1 MTTLTNS
8 LRRRQRQTRQAPD
21 SRPGGIGRTPWSYF
35 WLILL
40 ALFAALPLFVLL
52 FNSVKSAIELG
63 LNPLG
68 FPQVFDWSNY
78 VDAWNQGNLG
88 QGLLNSLVLV
98 SGTIVGVW
106 ICAGMAAYAIARLDL
121 PFKRGFSNYFFI
133 VISLPV
139 QMFLVP
145 LFFLW
150 SKVGLIDT
158 LQGLIIIY
166 IAVNTPF
173 ATLLLRTFLVG
184 IPREL
189 DEAARIDGAN
199 EWQIATRVVLPLASP
214 GFLTVGL
221 IVGLSAYNELF
232 FAVTFVSDP
241 SKLPIATAFLS
252 FSQGFTQQFGLVN
265 AAGVIMIVPVLVLF
279 LLMQRR
285 FISGLATGGLK
296 G

>member
-1 MTTLTNS
+1 MTTLT
-8 LRRRQRQTRQAPD
+8 RAKRQRRTSKKPD
-21 SRPGGIGRTPWSYF
+21 NRPGGIGRTPFSYF
-35 WLILL
+35 WLTIL
-40 ALFAALPLFVLL
+40 ALFAALPIFVLL
-52 FNSVKSAIELG
+52 FNSVKSGLELG

-68 FPQVFDWSNY
+68 LPKALDWSNY
-78 VDAWNQGNLG
+78 VTAWNQGDLG
-88 QGLLNSLVLV
+88 QGLINSLILV
-98 SGTIVGVW
+98 TGTIIGVW
-106 ICAGMAAYAIARLDL
+106 ICAGMAAYSIARLDL

-139 QMFLVP
+139 QLFLVP

-150 SKVGLIDT
+150 TKVGLVNT
-158 LQGLIIIY
+158 LPGLMIIY

-189 DEAARIDGAN
+189 DEAARIDGAS
-199 EWQIATRVVLPLASP
+199 EWQTATRVILPLAAP

-232 FAVTFVSDP
+232 FAVIFISSP

-252 FSQGFTQQFGLVN
+252 FSQGFTQQYGLVN
-265 AAGVIMIVPVLVLF
+265 AAGVIMIIPVVVLF

>member
-1 MTTLTNS
+1 MTTLTGQ
-8 LRRRQRQTRQAPD
+8 RRRRPKTSRRPD
-21 SRPGGIGRTPWSYF
+21 ERPGGIGSTPVSYIV
-35 WLILL
+35 LILL
-40 ALFAALPLFVLL
+40 ALFAALPLLVLL
-52 FNSVKSAIELG
+52 FNSVKSSLELG

-68 FPQVFDWSNY
+68 FPKAFDWGNY
-78 VDAWNQGNLG
+78 VTAWIQGNLG
-88 QGLLNSLVLV
+88 RGLLNSVILV
-98 SGTIVGVW
+98 SGTIVGTW
-106 ICAGMAAYAIARLDL
+106 ICAGMAAYTIARLDL

-150 SKVGLIDT
+150 TKIGLVNT
-158 LQGLIIIY
+158 LPGLIIIY

-199 EWQIATRVVLPLASP
+199 EWQIATRVILPLARP

-221 IVGLSAYNELF
+221 VVGLSAYNELL
-232 FAVTFVSDP
+232 FAVTFISDP
-241 SKLPIATAFLS
+241 TKLPIATAFLS

-265 AAGVIMIVPVLVLF
+265 AAGVIMIIPVLVLF